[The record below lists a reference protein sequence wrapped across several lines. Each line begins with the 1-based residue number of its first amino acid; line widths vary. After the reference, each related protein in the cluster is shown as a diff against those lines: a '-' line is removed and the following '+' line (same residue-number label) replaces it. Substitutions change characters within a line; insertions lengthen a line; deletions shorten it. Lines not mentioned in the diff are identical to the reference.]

1 MSEKEVE
8 SVEKI
13 ESVPLETESKD
24 EVKEVGENFIKD
36 DQPGNGAKDAGE
48 KQSEAANDEDNLE
61 EHEAEKDAETKLEKE
76 TEKET
81 EKKTEKEIPE
91 VSTETSEKRP
101 PLPARKSTASPLK
114 QNPILNQLKEA
125 FPGIEEKYVKAVI
138 IASQGALDPAFNAL
152 LYLSDPSFENEAPLP
167 SQPTTTPAV
176 RRQLTQMEQDEIL
189 ARQLDE
195 QFNKPRHQRGD
206 ENERHARQ
214 RRIRQREQEFNDRAR
229 RSGEGVDEDEDF
241 LSQFVDKDLP
251 QIRDTVNR
259 NIQETS
265 KKVGQWFS
273 GITKTFS
280 QEEQQ
285 GYATPEKPPTR
296 ARFNSFGARVGED
309 SMDSPAKLE
318 SHGISLR
325 NNDEFDNEDEDVPPQ
340 LPSRSKNKVVAET
353 AYIDTPDMGT
363 RKKWQPLSPE
373 PLDKS
378 PSKAAAKSSNKK
390 NPDEDEFLIN
400 SDDEM

>member
-13 ESVPLETESKD
+13 ESVPLETGSKG

-36 DQPGNGAKDAGE
+36 DQPGNGAKDASE
-48 KQSEAANDEDNLE
+48 KQSEAANDEDILE

-81 EKKTEKEIPE
+81 EKKTEKEIPK
-91 VSTETSEKRP
+91 VSSETSEKRP

-138 IASQGALDPAFNAL
+138 IASQGALVPAFNAL

-206 ENERHARQ
+206 ENERQARQ
-214 RRIRQREQEFNDRAR
+214 RRIRQREQEFNNRAR

-265 KKVGQWFS
+265 RKVGQWFS

-285 GYATPEKPPTR
+285 VYACLLYT
-296 ARFNSFGARVGED
+296 
-309 SMDSPAKLE
+309 
-318 SHGISLR
+318 
-325 NNDEFDNEDEDVPPQ
+325 
-340 LPSRSKNKVVAET
+340 SRCV
-353 AYIDTPDMGT
+353 
-363 RKKWQPLSPE
+363 
-373 PLDKS
+373 
-378 PSKAAAKSSNKK
+378 
-390 NPDEDEFLIN
+390 
-400 SDDEM
+400 